1 MTRRHLLSHLLSH
14 SLSAAFALA
23 VAAPPAAFAQTPVIT
38 VHDAWAR
45 QPMGGRNM
53 TGVFVVV
60 ENAGPTPRAI
70 VSAATDAAE
79 KVELHEMKNEGG
91 MMRMSPVKQI
101 DVPARGKVELKPG
114 SFHVMLFG
122 IKGTP
127 AAGDTMN
134 LTLTFDDGTT
144 VTTVAP
150 FRRPEGMK

>member
-1 MTRRHLLSHLLSH
+1 MTKRHLLPVFLLT
-14 SLSAAFALA
+14 LLCSAAAFVVATPAL
-23 VAAPPAAFAQTPVIT
+23 AQTPVLT
-38 VHDAWAR
+38 AHDAWAR
-45 QPMGGRNM
+45 EPMGGRKM

-60 ENAGPTPRAI
+60 ENAGATPRAI
-70 VSAATDAAE
+70 VSASTDAAD
-79 KVELHEMKNEGG
+79 KVELHEMKNDGG

-127 AAGDTMN
+127 AAGDTMQ
-134 LTLTFDDGTT
+134 LTLTFDDGTRLT
-144 VTTVAP
+144 VPAQ

>member
-1 MTRRHLLSHLLSH
+1 MTQHHFLPTVLTSAVFAA
-14 SLSAAFALA
+14 AAF
-23 VAAPPAAFAQTPVIT
+23 VYAAPTAVLAQTPAIT

-45 QPMGGRNM
+45 LPMGGRTM

-60 ENAGPTPRAI
+60 ENAGAAPRAI
-70 VSAATDAAE
+70 VSASTDAAE

-101 DVPARGKVELKPG
+101 DVPAKGKVELKPG
-114 SFHVMLFG
+114 SYHVMIFG

-134 LTLTFDDGTT
+134 LTLTFDDGTKVST
-144 VTTVAP
+144 PAQ

>member
-1 MTRRHLLSHLLSH
+1 MTQRPILPPLLLTVLCAA
-14 SLSAAFALA
+14 AAF
-23 VAAPPAAFAQTPVIT
+23 VVAPPALAQTPVLT
-38 VHDAWAR
+38 AHDAWAR
-45 QPMGGRNM
+45 EPMGGRTM

-60 ENAGPTPRAI
+60 ENAGTTPRAI
-70 VSAATDAAE
+70 VSASTDAAE
-79 KVELHEMKNEGG
+79 KVELHEMKNDGG

-127 AAGDTMN
+127 AAGDTMQ
-134 LTLTFDDGTT
+134 LTLTFDDGTKI
-144 VTTVAP
+144 TTPAQ

>member
-1 MTRRHLLSHLLSH
+1 MTQRHLLPLFLMSVLC
-14 SLSAAFALA
+14 AAGAFVTATPAL
-23 VAAPPAAFAQTPVIT
+23 AQTPVLT
-38 VHDAWAR
+38 AHDAWAR
-45 QPMGGRNM
+45 EPMGGRNM

-60 ENAGPTPRAI
+60 ENAGATPRAI

-101 DVPARGKVELKPG
+101 DVPAKGKVELKPG
-114 SFHVMLFG
+114 SFHVMIFG
-122 IKGTP
+122 IKGKP

-134 LTLTFDDGTT
+134 LTLTFDDGTK
-144 VTTVAP
+144 VTTPAQ

>member
-1 MTRRHLLSHLLSH
+1 MTQRHLLPVFLTSMLCA
-14 SLSAAFALA
+14 AAFAVATPA
-23 VAAPPAAFAQTPVIT
+23 VAQTT
-38 VHDAWAR
+38 ALSAHDAWAR
-45 QPMGGRNM
+45 EPMGGRNM

-60 ENAGPTPRAI
+60 ENAGATPRAI
-70 VSAATDAAE
+70 VSASTDAAE
-79 KVELHEMKNEGG
+79 KVELHEMKTDGG

-122 IKGTP
+122 IKGKP
-127 AAGDTMN
+127 AAGDTMQ

-144 VTTVAP
+144 ITTPAQ

>member
-1 MTRRHLLSHLLSH
+1 MTPRHVLPQLLR
-14 SLSAAFALA
+14 SALCAAAALV
-23 VAAPPAAFAQTPVIT
+23 VAAPADALAQAPVIT

-45 QPMGGRNM
+45 EPMGGRNV
-53 TGVFVVV
+53 TGAFVVV
-60 ENAGPTPRAI
+60 ENAGATPRAI

-101 DVPARGKVELKPG
+101 DVPARGKVELRPG

-122 IKGTP
+122 IKGKP
-127 AAGDTMN
+127 VAGDTMN

-144 VTTVAP
+144 VTTAAQ

>member
-1 MTRRHLLSHLLSH
+1 MTQRHILPMFVMSVLC
-14 SLSAAFALA
+14 AAGAFLAATPAL
-23 VAAPPAAFAQTPVIT
+23 AQTPVLT
-38 VHDAWAR
+38 AHDAWAR
-45 QPMGGRNM
+45 EPMGGRNM

-60 ENAGPTPRAI
+60 ENAGATPRAI

-91 MMRMSPVKQI
+91 MMRMSPVKRI

-127 AAGDTMN
+127 AAGDTLQ

-144 VTTVAP
+144 LTTPAQ

>member
-1 MTRRHLLSHLLSH
+1 MTPRHFLPHFLN
-14 SLSAAFALA
+14 SALFAAAALV
-23 VAAPPAAFAQTPVIT
+23 VAAPTDVLAQTPVIT

-45 QPMGGRNM
+45 EPMGGRTM

-60 ENAGPTPRAI
+60 ENAGTTPRAI

-101 DVPARGKVELKPG
+101 DVPARGKVELRPG

-122 IKGTP
+122 IKGKP
-127 AAGDTMN
+127 VAGDTMN

-144 VTTVAP
+144 VTTAAQ

>member
-1 MTRRHLLSHLLSH
+1 MTQRHFLPRLLSYALGAVLT
-14 SLSAAFALA
+14 LAA
-23 VAAPPAAFAQTPVIT
+23 AAPPAACAQAAVIT
-38 VHDAWAR
+38 AHDAWAR
-45 QPMGGRNM
+45 EPMGGRNM

-60 ENAGPTPRAI
+60 ENAGATPRAI

-79 KVELHEMKNEGG
+79 KVELHEMKSDGG

-101 DVPARGKVELKPG
+101 EVPAKGKVELKPG

-122 IKGTP
+122 IKGKP

-144 VTTVAP
+144 VTTAAQ

>member
-1 MTRRHLLSHLLSH
+1 MTKRHLLPVFLMTVLCT
-14 SLSAAFALA
+14 AATFA
-23 VAAPPAAFAQTPVIT
+23 VATPVLAQTPVLT
-38 VHDAWAR
+38 AHDAWAR
-45 QPMGGRNM
+45 EPMGGRKM

-60 ENAGPTPRAI
+60 ENAGATPRAI
-70 VSAATDAAE
+70 VSASTDAAE
-79 KVELHEMKNEGG
+79 KVELHEMKNDGG

-127 AAGDTMN
+127 AAGDTMQ
-134 LTLTFDDGTT
+134 LTLTFDDGTKI
-144 VTTVAP
+144 TTPAQ